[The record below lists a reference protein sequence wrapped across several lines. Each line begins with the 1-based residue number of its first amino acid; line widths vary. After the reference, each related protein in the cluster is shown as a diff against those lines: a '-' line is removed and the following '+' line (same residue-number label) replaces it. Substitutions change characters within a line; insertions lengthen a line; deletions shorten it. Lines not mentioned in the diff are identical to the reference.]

1 MQDDRRLYQRLHLT
15 QPIKARFGKTTVRL
29 LDVSA
34 KGVLVE
40 SDKPLEKGAT
50 ETLHF
55 TWREEELS
63 IRAQVVRSVD
73 VESGLELVEDS
84 PALRSL
90 IAQSAEEVLRAQQAN
105 VDGDRESNVVGEQT
119 LTSASAGLG
128 LSGYVVWSFTPE
140 GWKRRRALL
149 PDQPENG
156 FCVSAAE
163 PADQVELLRQTWEKG
178 DEETRRMTRMLAEL
192 SAASVRLR

>member
-15 QPIKARFGKTTVRL
+15 QPIKARFGNTTVRL

-40 SDKPLEKGAT
+40 SDRPLQKGST
-50 ETLHF
+50 ETLRF
-55 TWREEELS
+55 TWRDEELS
-63 IRAQVVRSVD
+63 IPAKVVRCVD
-73 VESGLELVEDS
+73 VESGLEFTEDS
-84 PALRSL
+84 VALRAL
-90 IAQSAEEVLRAQQAN
+90 IAKSAEEVLRAQQAN
-105 VDGDRESNVVGEQT
+105 VDGDRESNVIGDQT

-128 LSGYVVWSFTPE
+128 LSGYIVWSLTPE

-149 PDQPENG
+149 PDQPEDG

-163 PADQVELLRQTWEKG
+163 AADQVELLRQTWENG

-192 SAASVRLR
+192 SAASVRMP